1 MDLYAENILEHF
13 RSPKH
18 KKNVPNPTVEHK
30 EVNHACGDVLTLQIS
45 TDGNIVTDL
54 GWSGTGCA
62 ISQAAMSMLAEELEN
77 KTLSDAASLQSQD
90 IYDLLGVPISP
101 RRLKCALLGLHTLKN
116 SLHILKGEKMQN
128 WSETANTHV

>member
-18 KKNVPNPTVEHK
+18 KKNTPNSTVEHE
-30 EVNHACGDVLTLQIS
+30 EVNHACGDVLKIQIS

-54 GWSGTGCA
+54 GWNGTGCA

-77 KTLSDAASLQSQD
+77 KTLFDAASLHPQY

-101 RRLKCALLGLHTLKN
+101 RRLKCALLCLHTLKN
-116 SLHILKGEKMQN
+116 TLHRLRGEKMQQ
-128 WSETANTHV
+128 WSDTAAT